1 MDEHTDK
8 RHRCELQLQRVETE
22 FKQIEERIWEDY
34 ELTYALA
41 EPFRQADFR
50 LGESEKRISA
60 IRARIREM
68 GVVNV
73 SALDEYRQTVQRLE
87 EMTSQRDDLQR
98 AELDLQNI
106 VEELERKM
114 ESQFK
119 REFAILNQNF
129 QRTFV
134 KLFGGG
140 RAELT
145 LSDPNDALNCDI
157 DVVAQPPGKKLQLLT
172 LLSGGERALTAIA
185 ILFAMLDLKPT
196 PFCILDEIE
205 AALDD
210 ANIDNYADYLRALF
224 RKHAVRGHHPP
235 QGHHGA
241 LQRALWRGDGGKGR
255 LQAGIGI
262 LERSKLGSECQW
274 DCLTASRRACKR
286 PATVFSGHMDE
297 LVENYKKLD
306 DEFFE
311 DLSDILIMADVGMK
325 TTELAVSR
333 LREKCKAEKIG
344 SAEQAREALKEILA
358 DMMRTE
364 PMRLETPDG
373 AARHRRQRRG
383 QDHHHRQAG
392 HALQDRGPPRGHL
405 RRGHLPR
412 RRRRAAD
419 HLGRARRR
427 AHHQAEGGRRPC
439 RRGV

>member
-1 MDEHTDK
+1 MRDLFNATDAKRTEAQRRLQAQAEQIDALRAQVDGHTDK

-68 GVVNV
+68 GAVNV

-145 LSDPNDALNCDI
+145 LS
-157 DVVAQPPGKKLQLLT
+157 
-172 LLSGGERALTAIA
+172 
-185 ILFAMLDLKPT
+185 PT
-196 PFCILDEIE
+196 PTTPST
-205 AALDD
+205 ATSTW
-210 ANIDNYADYLRALF
+210 
-224 RKHAVRGHHPP
+224 
-235 QGHHGA
+235 
-241 LQRALWRGDGGKGR
+241 WR
-255 LQAGIGI
+255 
-262 LERSKLGSECQW
+262 
-274 DCLTASRRACKR
+274 SRRARSCS
-286 PATVFSGHMDE
+286 F
-297 LVENYKKLD
+297 
-306 DEFFE
+306 
-311 DLSDILIMADVGMK
+311 
-325 TTELAVSR
+325 
-333 LREKCKAEKIG
+333 
-344 SAEQAREALKEILA
+344 
-358 DMMRTE
+358 
-364 PMRLETPDG
+364 
-373 AARHRRQRRG
+373 
-383 QDHHHRQAG
+383 
-392 HALQDRGPPRGHL
+392 
-405 RRGHLPR
+405 
-412 RRRRAAD
+412 
-419 HLGRARRR
+419 
-427 AHHQAEGGRRPC
+427 
-439 RRGV
+439 